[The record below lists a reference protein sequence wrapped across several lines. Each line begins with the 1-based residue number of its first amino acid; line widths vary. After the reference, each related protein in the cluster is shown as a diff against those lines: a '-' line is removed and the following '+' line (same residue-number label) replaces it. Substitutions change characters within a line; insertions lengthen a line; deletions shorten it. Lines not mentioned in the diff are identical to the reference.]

1 MVRKEVELL
10 GAVGVGVC
18 AEYGS
23 LVHKHV
29 EEAANSHFLH
39 EISWD
44 MAHSFSSIK
53 ALQHI
58 TISTEPQCW
67 KNLWI
72 WRICIWRIGS
82 RRSISRSRSWVG
94 NDGSSR
100 GRGHPEGSQ
109 VRASWWGAALK
120 TTSLLTWLLCTAS
133 CSAKCRIAAASRC
146 KLPMLCFANSSKQQ
160 VGQSSSA
167 KCKRGAAVDC
177 WAAKRYW
184 TLLADHLSCNACS
197 GISIDYHQWYR
208 WYATGCIAM
217 HTLTMVYWKQF
228 QM

>member
-1 MVRKEVELL
+1 MQVLQGGQKMVRKEVELL
-10 GAVGVGVC
+10 EAVGVCVC

-109 VRASWWGAALK
+109 VRAGEALLSK
-120 TTSLLTWLLCTAS
+120 PPGCSHEVRYRIHSL
-133 CSAKCRIAAASRC
+133 
-146 KLPMLCFANSSKQQ
+146 ANFCNFFHHHFR
-160 VGQSSSA
+160 
-167 KCKRGAAVDC
+167 KCK
-177 WAAKRYW
+177 W
-184 TLLADHLSCNACS
+184 TSSFCENQSDSTVTKIS
-197 GISIDYHQWYR
+197 EGITEICR
-208 WYATGCIAM
+208 T
-217 HTLTMVYWKQF
+217 
-228 QM
+228 